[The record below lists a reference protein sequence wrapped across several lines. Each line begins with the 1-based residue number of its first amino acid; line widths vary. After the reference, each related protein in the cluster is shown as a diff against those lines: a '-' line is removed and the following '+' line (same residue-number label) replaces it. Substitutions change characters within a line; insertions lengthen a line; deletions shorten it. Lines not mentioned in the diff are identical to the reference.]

1 MPRAFAAG
9 DEELVEAERLIG
21 AQMAGLELDLLSMAA
36 VSNIFR
42 TATAVRKH
50 MERAVLKSHSL
61 SWSAFVILFVLRIWG
76 KQESRVLAAEA
87 GVSGGTLTGVLDTL
101 ERKGLASRH
110 PVTSDRRRVEVVLTN
125 AGTRVVN
132 GVLPAINSVESR
144 VTGGLDEDEKE
155 MLARLLRKVL
165 RSVEELDER

>member
-21 AQMAGLELDLLSMAA
+21 VQMAGLDLDLLSMAA

-50 MERAVLKSHSL
+50 MERTVLKSHSL

-132 GVLPAINSVESR
+132 EVMPAIDSVESR

>member
-21 AQMAGLELDLLSMAA
+21 AQMAGLDLDLLSMAA

-76 KQESRVLAAEA
+76 KQEPRVLAAEA

-132 GVLPAINSVESR
+132 EVMPAINSVESR

>member
-21 AQMAGLELDLLSMAA
+21 AQMAGLDLDLLSMAA

-110 PVTSDRRRVEVVLTN
+110 PVTSDRRRVEVVLTD

-132 GVLPAINSVESR
+132 EVMPAINSVESR

-165 RSVEELDER
+165 RSVEELDEP

>member
-21 AQMAGLELDLLSMAA
+21 AQMAGLDLDLLSMAA

-132 GVLPAINSVESR
+132 EVMPAINSVESR

>member
-21 AQMAGLELDLLSMAA
+21 AQMAGLDLDLLSMAA

-132 GVLPAINSVESR
+132 EVMPAINSVESR

-165 RSVEELDER
+165 RSVEDRDER

>member
-76 KQESRVLAAEA
+76 KQESRVLAAEV

-132 GVLPAINSVESR
+132 EVMPAINSVESR

>member
-21 AQMAGLELDLLSMAA
+21 VQMAGLDLDLLSMAA

-125 AGTRVVN
+125 AGIRVVDE
-132 GVLPAINSVESR
+132 VMPAINSVESR

>member
-1 MPRAFAAG
+1 MARAFAAG

-132 GVLPAINSVESR
+132 EVMPAINSVESR

>member
-21 AQMAGLELDLLSMAA
+21 AQMAGLDLDLLSMAA

-50 MERAVLKSHSL
+50 MERAVLKSYSL

-110 PVTSDRRRVEVVLTN
+110 PVTSDRRRVEVVLTD

-132 GVLPAINSVESR
+132 EVMPAINSVESR

>member
-21 AQMAGLELDLLSMAA
+21 AQMAGLDLDLLSMAA

-132 GVLPAINSVESR
+132 EVMPAINSVESR

-155 MLARLLRKVL
+155 
-165 RSVEELDER
+165 

>member
-21 AQMAGLELDLLSMAA
+21 AQMAGLDLDLLSMAA

-110 PVTSDRRRVEVVLTN
+110 PVTSDRRRDEVVLTN

-132 GVLPAINSVESR
+132 EVMPAINSVESR

>member
-21 AQMAGLELDLLSMAA
+21 VQMAGLDLDLLSMAA

-50 MERAVLKSHSL
+50 MERAVLKPHSL

-132 GVLPAINSVESR
+132 EVMPAINSVESR

>member
-1 MPRAFAAG
+1 
-9 DEELVEAERLIG
+9 
-21 AQMAGLELDLLSMAA
+21 
-36 VSNIFR
+36 
-42 TATAVRKH
+42 

-110 PVTSDRRRVEVVLTN
+110 PVTSDRRRVEVVLTD

-132 GVLPAINSVESR
+132 EVMPAINSVESR

>member
-21 AQMAGLELDLLSMAA
+21 AQMAGLDLDLLSMAA

-50 MERAVLKSHSL
+50 MERAVLKSYSL

-87 GVSGGTLTGVLDTL
+87 GVSGGTLTGVLGTL

-132 GVLPAINSVESR
+132 EVMPAINSVESR

>member
-21 AQMAGLELDLLSMAA
+21 VQMAGLDLDLLSMAA

-50 MERAVLKSHSL
+50 MERAVLKSYSL

-125 AGTRVVN
+125 AGIRVVDE
-132 GVLPAINSVESR
+132 VMPAINSVESR
-144 VTGGLDEDEKE
+144 VTGGLDVDEKE

-165 RSVEELDER
+165 RSVEELDEP

>member
-21 AQMAGLELDLLSMAA
+21 VQMAGLDLDLLSMAA

-50 MERAVLKSHSL
+50 MERTVLKSHSL

-125 AGTRVVN
+125 AVTRVVN
-132 GVLPAINSVESR
+132 EVMPAINSVESR

-165 RSVEELDER
+165 RSVEELDEL

>member
-21 AQMAGLELDLLSMAA
+21 AQMAGLDLDLLSMAA

-61 SWSAFVILFVLRIWG
+61 SWSAFVVLFVLRIWG
-76 KQESRVLAAEA
+76 KQESRVLAAEV

-132 GVLPAINSVESR
+132 EVMPAINSVESR

>member
-21 AQMAGLELDLLSMAA
+21 VQMAGLDLDLLSMAA

-50 MERAVLKSHSL
+50 MERAVLKSYSL

-132 GVLPAINSVESR
+132 EVMPAINSVESR

>member
-132 GVLPAINSVESR
+132 EVMPAINSVESR

-165 RSVEELDER
+165 RSVEELDEL

>member
-21 AQMAGLELDLLSMAA
+21 AQMAGLDLDLLSMAA

-76 KQESRVLAAEA
+76 KQESRVLAAEV

-110 PVTSDRRRVEVVLTN
+110 PVTSDRRRGEVVLTN

-132 GVLPAINSVESR
+132 EVMPAINSVESR

>member
-76 KQESRVLAAEA
+76 KQESRVLVAEA

-132 GVLPAINSVESR
+132 EVMPAINSVESR

>member
-21 AQMAGLELDLLSMAA
+21 AQMAGLDLDLLSMAA

-76 KQESRVLAAEA
+76 KQESRVLAAEV

-132 GVLPAINSVESR
+132 EGMPAINSVESR

>member
-132 GVLPAINSVESR
+132 EVMPAINSVESR

>member
-21 AQMAGLELDLLSMAA
+21 AQMAGLDLDLLSMAA

-61 SWSAFVILFVLRIWG
+61 SWSAFVVLFVLRIWG
-76 KQESRVLAAEA
+76 KQESRVLAAEV

-110 PVTSDRRRVEVVLTN
+110 PVTSDRRRVEVVLTT

-132 GVLPAINSVESR
+132 EVMPAINSVESR

>member
-21 AQMAGLELDLLSMAA
+21 AQMAGLDLDLLSMAA

-110 PVTSDRRRVEVVLTN
+110 PVTSDRRRVEVVLTD

-132 GVLPAINSVESR
+132 EVMPAINSVESR

>member
-21 AQMAGLELDLLSMAA
+21 AQMAGLDLDLLSMAA
-36 VSNIFR
+36 VSNIVR

-110 PVTSDRRRVEVVLTN
+110 PVTSDRRRVEVVLTD

-132 GVLPAINSVESR
+132 EVMPAINSVESR

>member
-21 AQMAGLELDLLSMAA
+21 AQMAGLDLDLLSMAA

-50 MERAVLKSHSL
+50 MERTVLKSHSL

-132 GVLPAINSVESR
+132 EVMPAINSVESR

>member
-21 AQMAGLELDLLSMAA
+21 VQMAGLDLDLLSMAA
-36 VSNIFR
+36 VSNICR

-50 MERAVLKSHSL
+50 MEKAVLKSHSL

-110 PVTSDRRRVEVVLTN
+110 PVTSDRRRVEVVLTD

-132 GVLPAINSVESR
+132 EVMPAINSVESR